1 MRSAQV
7 AFPATRR
14 FLLSLGRTVQDRA
27 RRFDLEWLRRV
38 LHLSVAV
45 YPWTIEGFFRT

>member
-7 AFPATRR
+7 ALPATRR
-14 FLLSLGRTVQDRA
+14 FLLSLGRAVQCRA
-27 RRFDLEWLRRV
+27 RRFDLEWLRRA
-38 LHLSVAV
+38 LRLSLAV